1 MKLVNFN
8 FSLILFLVFSHNSY
22 SQEPMPEDMPPMSQ
36 EDPAASPFAK
46 SKQTQPPLFGGP
58 APKEAPPKMPEAQM
72 RPDFDKPKEFG
83 NDDEGPREK
92 DPLFEPGKEPMDM
105 RPRMGEEG
113 RPDMPGME
121 RRPEGLPQMPE
132 EGPMMRPMD
141 ERAPM
146 GMEGNRDFSEGPR
159 KEEFGMMP
167 RSEEEFHDRPAER
180 PMFGPRENFGAP
192 FGPRG
197 MEGGP
202 VAAEMP
208 KPPSE
213 VIDPKIQEIAPKG
226 LDTTDVGNQGN
237 WLLKRV
243 WYEQAEEAFGKLL
256 QKLDSIIQQQIKLFK
271 SVTETEKKSE
281 SVFKKSGLELDD
293 IDAALSFVIKEGK
306 EKSAEKEAKK
316 VIDVK
321 ELVVENVKNLEDLQK
336 QISQYRELEAS
347 VNDVVNQVI
356 SQVNRSRKY
365 QQEGWSD
372 FKEIGNTLNDDKA
385 KKLYYK
391 IEGYLQTL
399 NKVSDYL
406 SGALQ
411 DYLNNVSNQQMQAAE
426 SISNLVKELEKKELN
441 ISEAEKTFKDA
452 KKLLEEEEERE
463 HQRKV
468 EAKKKEKVAVKKSW
482 YSSILD
488 WFASWF

>member
-22 SQEPMPEDMPPMSQ
+22 SQEPMPEDVSHMPYK
-36 EDPAASPFAK
+36 DPAASPFES
-46 SKQTQPPLFGGP
+46 SKQTTPPSLLGGP
-58 APKEAPPKMPEAQM
+58 ASQEATPKMPDAQM
-72 RPDFDKPKEFG
+72 RPDFDRPKELG
-83 NDDEGPREK
+83 KDMKTPGEKESGKIGPRKGDEV
-92 DPLFEPGKEPMDM
+92 
-105 RPRMGEEG
+105 
-113 RPDMPGME
+113 RPDMTGMD
-121 RRPEGLPQMPE
+121 RRPEGFPQRPE
-132 EGPMMRPMD
+132 ERPMMHPMD
-141 ERAPM
+141 ESDPM
-146 GMEGNRDFSEGPR
+146 GMEEPR
-159 KEEFGMMP
+159 REEFNMAHRPGEESHGM
-167 RSEEEFHDRPAER
+167 SGER

-192 FGPRG
+192 FGPRS

-256 QKLDSIIQQQIKLFK
+256 QKLDNIIQQQIKLFK
-271 SVTETEKKSE
+271 LVTEAEKKSE

-316 VIDVK
+316 VIEVK
-321 ELVVENVKNLEDLQK
+321 ELVVENVKSLEDLQK
-336 QISQYRELEAS
+336 KISQYHELETS

-365 QQEGWSD
+365 QQESWSD

-391 IEGYLQTL
+391 MEGYLQTL
-399 NKVSDYL
+399 NKISDYL
-406 SGALQ
+406 SGSLK
-411 DYLNNVSNQQMQAAE
+411 DYLNKVSNQQMQAAE

-452 KKLLEEEEERE
+452 KKLLEEEEEKE

-482 YSSILD
+482 YSSIID
-488 WFASWF
+488 WFTSWF